1 MKYSIRL
8 LLNSLFILCIL
19 CACEK
24 KEVPTVTT
32 SEVTNITET
41 TATCGG
47 TIISE
52 GSGTVLSRGV
62 CWSTETDPSIE
73 NDKTSDGAGAGTFT
87 SNITGLTDG
96 TQYYV
101 RAYATNNAGTGY
113 GMAMSFTTT
122 NCEYCRIVTTDNVTG
137 EVTYGF
143 ETLYCGETLQA
154 IKAHGSTTVGNI
166 TSEWECHE
174 K

>member
-1 MKYSIRL
+1 MKPSLRFLVYG
-8 LLNSLFILCIL
+8 LFILIIL
-19 CACEK
+19 YACEK
-24 KEVPTVTT
+24 KEVPTITT
-32 SEVTNITET
+32 ADVTNIAGT

-62 CWSTETDPSIE
+62 CWSTGTDPSIE
-73 NDKTSDGAGAGTFT
+73 NDKTSDGAGAGTFV

-101 RAYATNNAGTGY
+101 RTYATNSTGTGY
-113 GMAMSFTTT
+113 GMTMSFTTT
-122 NCEYCRIVTTDNVTG
+122 NCEYCRMVTTDNVTG
-137 EVTYGF
+137 EVIYGF

-154 IKAHGSTTVGNI
+154 IKARGSTTVGNS
-166 TSEWECHE
+166 TTKWMCRD